1 MRGLKFFSSR
11 KEKKKIKFPKRKQE
25 NVQIRPRKISQRA
38 ANFLLLGFIVGVVG
52 LAGLVIVSNAVR
64 TLRGEKKIVQV
75 TNQDSRNLSN
85 KVGLFM
91 TDFLN
96 SYFSDNSP
104 ENQEKLKKFY
114 GAGIDVK
121 STRTTNLESKLT
133 GAVLIEITN
142 HLATYRVGY
151 SVNVNDEWKNNV
163 GVINIPYG
171 VKNNKYYVS
180 DLPYF
185 TDEDSY
191 IAKNPTN
198 KVQLNLQADD
208 SKYSKAKE
216 YVEAFFKAYASGDKT
231 QMSPFSKEVRPV
243 KGYVFKSVDYSY
255 FIQDKQKEDVLVNVV
270 QVTFT
275 DGLGLTHQENF
286 VVTLQVDKKEETYRV
301 QKLEHGIS
309 NKYAAEL
316 K

>member
-121 STRTTNLESKLT
+121 STKTTNLESKLT

-286 VVTLQVDKKEETYRV
+286 AVTLQVDKKEETYRV

-309 NKYAAEL
+309 KKYAAEL

>member
-121 STRTTNLESKLT
+121 STKTTNLESKLT

-151 SVNVNDEWKNNV
+151 SVKVNDEWKNNV

-191 IAKNPTN
+191 IAKNPKN

-216 YVEAFFKAYASGDKT
+216 YVEAFFKAYASGARRKCLL
-231 QMSPFSKEVRPV
+231 FLRK
-243 KGYVFKSVDYSY
+243 F
-255 FIQDKQKEDVLVNVV
+255 V
-270 QVTFT
+270 Q
-275 DGLGLTHQENF
+275 
-286 VVTLQVDKKEETYRV
+286 
-301 QKLEHGIS
+301 
-309 NKYAAEL
+309 
-316 K
+316 

>member
-121 STRTTNLESKLT
+121 SIRTTNLESKLT

-191 IAKNPTN
+191 IAKNPKN

-216 YVEAFFKAYASGDKT
+216 YVEAFFKAYTSGDNT

-309 NKYAAEL
+309 KKYAAEL

>member
-121 STRTTNLESKLT
+121 STKTTNLESKLT

-191 IAKNPTN
+191 IAKNPKN

-255 FIQDKQKEDVLVNVV
+255 FIQDKQKEDVLVNIV

-286 VVTLQVDKKEETYRV
+286 AVTLQVDKKEETYRV
-301 QKLEHGIS
+301 QKLEYGIS
-309 NKYAAEL
+309 KKYAAEL

>member
-1 MRGLKFFSSR
+1 MRGLKFFPSR

-121 STRTTNLESKLT
+121 STKTTNLESKLT

-151 SVNVNDEWKNNV
+151 TVKVNDEWKNNV

>member
-121 STRTTNLESKLT
+121 STKTTNLESKLT

-151 SVNVNDEWKNNV
+151 SVKINDEWKNNV

-191 IAKNPTN
+191 IAKNPKN

-309 NKYAAEL
+309 KKYAAEL

>member
-104 ENQEKLKKFY
+104 GNQEKLKKFY

-121 STRTTNLESKLT
+121 STKTTNLESKLT

-151 SVNVNDEWKNNV
+151 SVKVNDEWKNNV

-191 IAKNPTN
+191 IAKNLKN
-198 KVQLNLQADD
+198 KMQLNLQTDD

-216 YVEAFFKAYASGDKT
+216 YVEAFFKAYSSGDKT

-255 FIQDKQKEDVLVNVV
+255 FIQDKQKEDVLVNIV
-270 QVTFT
+270 QVTFA

-309 NKYAAEL
+309 KKYAAEL

>member
-151 SVNVNDEWKNNV
+151 SVNVNYEWKNNV

>member
-1 MRGLKFFSSR
+1 M
-11 KEKKKIKFPKRKQE
+11 
-25 NVQIRPRKISQRA
+25 
-38 ANFLLLGFIVGVVG
+38 
-52 LAGLVIVSNAVR
+52 AGLVIVSNAVR

-121 STRTTNLESKLT
+121 STKTTNLESKLT

-191 IAKNPTN
+191 IAKNPKN

-309 NKYAAEL
+309 KKYAAEL

>member
-1 MRGLKFFSSR
+1 MKGLTFFSFK
-11 KEKKKIKFPKRKQE
+11 KEEKKIKFPKRKQE
-25 NVQIRPRKISQRA
+25 NVQIKPRKISQRT
-38 ANFLLLGFIVGVVG
+38 ANFLLLSFIVGMVG
-52 LAGLVIVSNAVR
+52 LASLVIVSNMVR
-64 TLRGEKKIVQV
+64 TLRGEKKVVQV

-104 ENQEKLKKFY
+104 ENQAKLKKFY
-114 GAGIDVK
+114 GAGVDVK
-121 STRTTNLESKLT
+121 NTKTTNLESKLT

-151 SVNVNDEWKNNV
+151 AVKVNNEWKNNV

-191 IAKNPTN
+191 IAKNPKN
-198 KVQLNLQADD
+198 KIQLNLQADD
-208 SKYSKAKE
+208 AKYAKAKE

-243 KGYVFKSVDYSY
+243 SGYVFKSVDYSY
-255 FIQDKQKEDVLVNVV
+255 FIQDKPKADVLVNIV

-286 VVTLQVDKKEETYRV
+286 TLTLQVDKKEETYRV
-301 QKLEHGIS
+301 QKLEYGIS
-309 NKYAAEL
+309 KKYVAEL

>member
-96 SYFSDNSP
+96 SYFSDNNP

-121 STRTTNLESKLT
+121 STKTTNLESKLT

-151 SVNVNDEWKNNV
+151 TVKVNDEWKNNV

-191 IAKNPTN
+191 IAKNPKN

-255 FIQDKQKEDVLVNVV
+255 FIQDKQKEDVLVNIV

-286 VVTLQVDKKEETYRV
+286 AVTLQVDKKEETYRV